1 LYSRPKTKWT
11 PLLSC
16 VPCRDGATPMNLG
29 ALIRRHRKHQKL
41 TLKAVAQKA
50 GISEGFL
57 SQVENSVHSPSVD
70 TLVNICKALG
80 INAGDLLNQVENHE
94 KISVIRKDQWDEMD
108 LPHTGFVTRRFFAPE
123 NRTVID
129 CAILLLEPN
138 KNIPVRKDVRNGQEV
153 LCVLKGA
160 LELEQGDQKIDLYEG
175 DAAQFWSDSA
185 NQRIVNTST
194 AVAVALWVGTL

>member
-1 LYSRPKTKWT
+1 
-11 PLLSC
+11 
-16 VPCRDGATPMNLG
+16 MNLG

-41 TLKAVAQKA
+41 TLKAVSHKA

-129 CAILLLEPN
+129 CAILLLEPD

-153 LCVLKGA
+153 LCILKGA
-160 LELEQGDQKIDLYEG
+160 LELEQGAQKVDLYEG
-175 DAAQFWSDSA
+175 DAVQFWSDNV
-185 NQRIVNTST
+185 NQRIVNTSG

>member
-1 LYSRPKTKWT
+1 
-11 PLLSC
+11 
-16 VPCRDGATPMNLG
+16 MNLG
-29 ALIRRHRKHQKL
+29 AVIRRHRKQQKL

-50 GISEGFL
+50 SISEGFL

-80 INAGDLLNQVENHE
+80 ISAGDLLNQVESHE

-108 LPHTGFVTRRFFAPE
+108 LPHTGFATRRFFSPE

-138 KNIPVRKDVRNGQEV
+138 KSIPVRKDVRNGQEI
-153 LCVLKGA
+153 LCILKGA
-160 LELEQGDQKIDLYEG
+160 LVLEQGDRKIDLQEG
-175 DAAQFWSDSA
+175 DAVQFWSDST
-185 NQRIVNTST
+185 NQRITNTST